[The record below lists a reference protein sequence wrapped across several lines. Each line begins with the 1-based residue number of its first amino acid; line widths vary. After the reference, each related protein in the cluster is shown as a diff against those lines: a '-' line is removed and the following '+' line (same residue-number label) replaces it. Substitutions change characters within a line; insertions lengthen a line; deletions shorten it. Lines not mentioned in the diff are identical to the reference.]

1 MHKFNLINISVKSPC
16 LHSVFHPLT
25 PLLVVSAKYGNLS
38 MKPCNSVQNA
48 ETLHLIL
55 VAVQRGAVKMYV
67 TAVEALRKKEI

>member
-1 MHKFNLINISVKSPC
+1 
-16 LHSVFHPLT
+16 
-25 PLLVVSAKYGNLS
+25 